1 MLCHRRAITILK
13 YIIMNQKEEMYN
25 DKENGGG
32 GGNYHSFE
40 ATKTDKA
47 IVWVTIAL
55 IAFAIGLTI
64 FLCVK

>member
-1 MLCHRRAITILK
+1 MKKEQTEEQVQDNLK
-13 YIIMNQKEEMYN
+13 DEE
-25 DKENGGG
+25 GG
-32 GGNYHSFE
+32 GGNSYHSFK

-47 IVWVTIAL
+47 VVWVTIAL

>member
-1 MLCHRRAITILK
+1 M
-13 YIIMNQKEEMYN
+13 KEMTEEQVQ
-25 DKENGGG
+25 DHLQDENGGG

-47 IVWVTIAL
+47 IVWVTFAL

>member
-1 MLCHRRAITILK
+1 
-13 YIIMNQKEEMYN
+13 MNQKEEKYN
-25 DKENGGG
+25 DRENGGG

-40 ATKTDKA
+40 ATITDKA
-47 IVWVTIAL
+47 IVWVTFAL

>member
-1 MLCHRRAITILK
+1 MK
-13 YIIMNQKEEMYN
+13 KETTEEQVQ
-25 DKENGGG
+25 DHLQDENGGG
-32 GGNYHSFE
+32 GGNYHSFK

-47 IVWVTIAL
+47 IVWVTLAL

>member
-1 MLCHRRAITILK
+1 
-13 YIIMNQKEEMYN
+13 MNQKEEKYN

-40 ATKTDKA
+40 ATTTDKA
-47 IVWVTIAL
+47 IVWVTLAL

>member
-1 MLCHRRAITILK
+1 M
-13 YIIMNQKEEMYN
+13 EECNMKN
-25 DKENGGG
+25 EMTEEQVQDHLQDENGG

>member
-40 ATKTDKA
+40 ATKSDKA
-47 IVWVTIAL
+47 IVWITIVL
-55 IAFAIGLTI
+55 IAVAIGLLI
-64 FLCVK
+64 LCVTK

>member
-1 MLCHRRAITILK
+1 MK
-13 YIIMNQKEEMYN
+13 KEMTEEQVQ
-25 DKENGGG
+25 DHLQDENGGG

-47 IVWVTIAL
+47 IAWVTLAL

>member
-1 MLCHRRAITILK
+1 MTEEQVQDNLK
-13 YIIMNQKEEMYN
+13 DEE
-25 DKENGGG
+25 GG

-40 ATKTDKA
+40 ATKSDRV
-47 IVWVTIAL
+47 IVWVTLAL

>member
-1 MLCHRRAITILK
+1 MK
-13 YIIMNQKEEMYN
+13 KETTEEQVQ
-25 DKENGGG
+25 DHLQDENGGG

-47 IVWVTIAL
+47 IVWVTLAL